1 MRAFLVLVLSGCGF
15 QVGGAAAI
23 DASPV
28 TQDASDAPRDT
39 PMTDGSVVT
48 PCIASWLSGNVALS
62 QPTLV
67 PGVGSSVTS
76 ERDPFLSAN
85 ELHIYWVS
93 SRGAD
98 TDVYVAS
105 RASIGDPFGT
115 DALKTSLSDANRDDS
130 KVTITGD
137 DLLAV
142 ESTARQGGEGGFDL
156 WMTTRTMPGT
166 AAFAPFTQT
175 SLGTINDGDDQLD
188 PAITADGLRL
198 YYSTGTPQRI
208 RVSTRSVQSADF
220 PLAVDVPGVN
230 DSSSNGDP
238 AVSLDER
245 VIVFA
250 SNRPGSSGP
259 ADIWY
264 ATRDDVTSSFGQPQ
278 RVPAVND
285 VGSDGDPHLSADGCR
300 LYFASFRDRNN
311 DLFLST
317 VQ

>member
-1 MRAFLVLVLSGCGF
+1 MRAYLALLLSACGF
-15 QVGGAAAI
+15 QVTGVGT
-23 DASPV
+23 DGQPPPR
-28 TQDASDAPRDT
+28 DASDAPRDT
-39 PMTDGSVVT
+39 VATDGSVVA

-62 QPTLV
+62 TPALV
-67 PGVGSSVTS
+67 PGVGSSLTS

-105 RASIGDPFGT
+105 RMTTSDAFGT

-137 DLLAV
+137 DLIAIEATL
-142 ESTARQGGEGGFDL
+142 RQGGEGGFDL
-156 WMTTRTMPGT
+156 WQATRTMGGT
-166 AAFAPFTQT
+166 TAFAPFTQT
-175 SLGTINDGDDQLD
+175 GLGTINDSTDQYD

-198 YYSTGTPQRI
+198 YYSTGSPQRI
-208 RVSTRSVQSADF
+208 MVSSRSSISAEF
-220 PLAVDVPGVN
+220 PVATAVPGIN
-230 DSSSNGDP
+230 DAGSNGDP

-245 VIVFA
+245 VMIFT
-250 SNRPGSSGP
+250 SNRAGTDGP
-259 ADIWY
+259 ADLWY
-264 ATRDDVTSSFGQPQ
+264 ATRTDVSSPFGAPS
-278 RVPAVND
+278 RVPTVND

-300 LYFASFRDRNN
+300 LYFASFRGGNN
-311 DLFLST
+311 DLFMST